1 MKSTFNNKISDK
13 VLYPFNKEE
22 TFELAKKLGVEI
34 DANFF
39 NIMNCD
45 LLRSLIINRPEL
57 TFDYIHLFDQEPF
70 YEN

>member
-34 DANFF
+34 DANFL
-39 NIMNCD
+39 NIN
-45 LLRSLIINRPEL
+45 EL
-57 TFDYIHLFDQEPF
+57 
-70 YEN
+70 

>member
-1 MKSTFNNKISDK
+1 MKSTFDKKINDE
-13 VLYPFNKEE
+13 LLCPFNKEE

-70 YEN
+70 DEN